1 MTEEFMFDLAPW
13 EATLQ
18 GKHRGDTIQLL
29 DWLTLLEAEPEDVA
43 QDALDALEA
52 EGIALDLTGL
62 PHEAASGAAGE
73 RLAWEMKLARQEDW
87 LSNLPENDPLALY
100 LQELAARPA
109 TGNVEGYLQHYREG
123 DQAAAEQLANE
134 MLSLVVAESR
144 KCTGYGVLLLD
155 LIQEGSLGLWQ
166 GILQYESG
174 DFTGHCLW
182 YIRQYLAKVVF
193 WQLRSSGLGS
203 KLRQGMEDYLAA
215 DQQLLTSLGRNPT
228 LEEIADFLH
237 LTPEQTATYEK
248 MLSDAKL
255 RQKIQNREKPRE
267 EPDDEQAVENTA
279 YFQSR
284 QRIAEMLSTLEPK
297 EAELLSLRFGL
308 EGGTPL
314 SPQEVGH
321 RLNLTAEQAVA
332 LEGAALQKLRENQ

>member
-1 MTEEFMFDLAPW
+1 MTEEFLFDIAPW
-13 EATLQ
+13 EAALQ
-18 GKHRGDTIQLL
+18 AKHRGDTINLL
-29 DWLTLLEAEPEDVA
+29 DYLTLLEAEPEDVA
-43 QDALDALEA
+43 QDALQALE
-52 EGIALDLTGL
+52 EEEIALDLTGV
-62 PHEAASGAAGE
+62 PRQAASGAAGE
-73 RLAWEMKLARQEDW
+73 RLAWEMKLARQED
-87 LSNLPENDPLALY
+87 LLANLPENDPLALY
-100 LQELAARPA
+100 LQELAAKPA
-109 TGNVEGYLQHYREG
+109 TGNVEVYLQRYREG

-134 MLSLVVAESR
+134 MLSLVVEESR

-166 GILQYESG
+166 GILNYESG

-228 LEEIADFLH
+228 MEEIAEAMH
-237 LTPEQTATYEK
+237 ITPEQAQTYEK
-248 MLSDAKL
+248 MLEAAKL
-255 RQKIQNREKPRE
+255 RQKIDNRGKPQE
-267 EPDDEQAVENTA
+267 EPEDEQPVENTA

-284 QRIAEMLSTLEPK
+284 QRILEMLSTLEPK

-308 EGGTPL
+308 EGTTPL
-314 SPQEVGH
+314 SPQEVGQ
-321 RLNLTAEQAVA
+321 RLNLTAEQVVSMEA
-332 LEGAALQKLRENQ
+332 AALQKLRENQ

>member
-13 EATLQ
+13 GAALQ
-18 GKHRGDTIQLL
+18 AKRRGDAVHLL
-29 DWLTLLEAEPEDVA
+29 DYLTLLEAEPEEVA
-43 QDALDALEA
+43 QDALQALEA
-52 EGIALDLTGL
+52 EGIALDLTGV
-62 PHEAASGAAGE
+62 PRQTANGAAGE
-73 RLAWEMKLARQEDW
+73 RLAWEMKLARQAD
-87 LSNLPENDPLALY
+87 LLGNLPENDPLALY
-100 LQELAARPA
+100 LQELAANPA
-109 TGNVEGYLQHYREG
+109 TGNVEGYLRRYLAGE
-123 DQAAAEQLANE
+123 QAAAEQLANE
-134 MLSLVVAESR
+134 MLSLVVEEAR

-174 DFTGHCLW
+174 DFTRHCLW
-182 YIRQYLAKVVF
+182 YIRQYLAKVIF

-228 LEEIADFLH
+228 LEEIAEFLH
-237 LTPEQTATYEK
+237 ITPEQTATYEK
-248 MLSDAKL
+248 MLADAKL
-255 RQKIQNREKPRE
+255 RQKIDNREKPRE
-267 EPDDEQAVENTA
+267 EPDEEQAVENTA

-284 QRIAEMLSTLEPK
+284 QRIQEMLAALEPR

-314 SPQEVGH
+314 SPQEVG
-321 RLNLTAEQAVA
+321 RRMRLTAEQVVA
-332 LEGAALQKLRENQ
+332 LEGAALAKLRENQ

>member
-13 EATLQ
+13 EAALQ
-18 GKHRGDTIQLL
+18 AKRRGDAVQLL
-29 DWLTLLEAEPEDVA
+29 DYLTLLEAEPEEVA
-43 QDALDALEA
+43 QDALQALEE
-52 EGIALDLTGL
+52 EGIALDLTGV
-62 PHEAASGAAGE
+62 PREMASGAAGE
-73 RLAWEMKLARQEDW
+73 RLAWEMKLARQAD
-87 LSNLPENDPLALY
+87 LLGNLPENDPLALY

-109 TGNVEGYLQHYREG
+109 TGNVEGYLRRYLTGE
-123 DQAAAEQLANE
+123 QAAGERLANE
-134 MLSLVVAESR
+134 MLSLVVEESR

-174 DFTGHCLW
+174 DFTRHCLW
-182 YIRQYLAKVVF
+182 YIRQYLAKVIF

-228 LEEIADFLH
+228 LEEIAEFLH
-237 LTPEQTATYEK
+237 ITPEQTATYEK
-248 MLSDAKL
+248 MLADAKL
-255 RQKIQNREKPRE
+255 RQKIDNREKPRE
-267 EPDDEQAVENTA
+267 EPDEEQAVENTA

-284 QRIAEMLSTLEPK
+284 QRIAEMLAALEPR

-314 SPQEVGH
+314 SPQEVG
-321 RLNLTAEQAVA
+321 RRMRLTAEQVVA
-332 LEGAALQKLRENQ
+332 LEGAALAKLRENQ